1 MTMAQMGFFDLS
13 DRYSSLDAKNDPLV
27 AIDAVVPWE
36 EFRPTLEGVWRKPDS
51 ERKSRAGRKPIDA
64 IVMFKALVL
73 SALYNLS
80 DDQIEYQVRDRL
92 SFMRFLGLGLEDRVP
107 DAKTVWLY
115 REALAQ
121 AGMVEALFK
130 QFDGYLARQ
139 GYIARGGQILDAS
152 IVPVP
157 KNRNSRD
164 ENKTIKSGEVPED
177 WENKPAMR
185 SQKDLDARWRDE
197 DQKTVRGTV
206 FPTSKHGKSHYG
218 YKNHVNVDRKH
229 KLVRRYD
236 VTPSRDIAAQC
247 PAGQWTPPCIP
258 LVDCCAINCRAMDS
272 QAVDHLLMRGNTGA
286 GVWADSAYRSEE
298 MEAKLRARKLTSH
311 IHRKGK
317 RPSRACKH
325 ALPGSGQAA
334 DRTGQGQQPDQIHRA
349 GPGRTCLRRAD
360 QRHGR
365 HAGAHD
371 RHGAG
376 PREDRDEKSYLQHAP
391 PRPVAPHQPVPGI
404 NTGQISEQIRP
415 QGRKNWA

>member
-1 MTMAQMGFFDLS
+1 MIEAMDRHSTGDAAMAQMGFFDLS
-13 DRYSSLDAKNDPLV
+13 DRYASLDAKKDPLV

-51 ERKSRAGRKPIDA
+51 ERKSRAGRKPMDA
-64 IVMFKALVL
+64 VLMFKTLVL

-121 AGMVEALFK
+121 AGMVEVLFK
-130 QFDGYLARQ
+130 QFDGHLARQ

-157 KNRNSRD
+157 KNRNTRD

-185 SQKDLDARWRDE
+185 SQKDLDARWT
-197 DQKTVRGTV
+197 K
-206 FPTSKHGKSHYG
+206 KHGKSHYG

-236 VTPSRDIAAQC
+236 VTDAA
-247 PAGQWTPPCIP
+247 
-258 LVDCCAINCRAMDS
+258 VHDS

-317 RPSRACKH
+317 RGKPLTEQAKGSNRTKSTVRVRVEHVFGAQTNDMGGTLVRTIGMVRA
-325 ALPGSGQAA
+325 
-334 DRTGQGQQPDQIHRA
+334 RA
-349 GPGRTCLRRAD
+349 KIGMKNLAYNMRRLVQLRR
-360 QRHGR
+360 
-365 HAGAHD
+365 
-371 RHGAG
+371 
-376 PREDRDEKSYLQHAP
+376 
-391 PRPVAPHQPVPGI
+391 I
-404 NTGQISEQIRP
+404 NP
-415 QGRKNWA
+415 CPA